1 MYRKTNIDIGVSSQC
16 VAIVKKQVTKQYFQD
31 DIAFLENNKAIS
43 LYSQKMLET
52 FIEML
57 TMAFLDVVIMLQ
69 RIFFSPLCFDMFS
82 VYIACTIKKKKIIFK
97 VG

>member
-1 MYRKTNIDIGVSSQC
+1 MYRKINIDIGISSQC

-57 TMAFLDVVIMLQ
+57 TMAFLDVVITLQ
-69 RIFFSPLCFDMFS
+69 RIFFPLYTLICFLCILL
-82 VYIACTIKKKKIIFK
+82 VQLKKKTNYYF
-97 VG
+97 

>member
-1 MYRKTNIDIGVSSQC
+1 MYRKTNIDIGISSQC

-31 DIAFLENNKAIS
+31 DIAFLENKAIS

-52 FIEML
+52 LIEML
-57 TMAFLDVVIMLQ
+57 TMAFLDVVITLQ
-69 RIFFSPLCFDMFS
+69 RIFFSLYALICFLCILL
-82 VYIACTIKKKKIIFK
+82 VQLKKTIIFK

>member
-1 MYRKTNIDIGVSSQC
+1 MYRKPNIDIGISSQC

-31 DIAFLENNKAIS
+31 AIAFLENNKAIS

-52 FIEML
+52 FIAML

-69 RIFFSPLCFDMFS
+69 RIYFPLYALICFLCILL
-82 VYIACTIKKKKIIFK
+82 VQLKKMIIFK